1 MDGNDRHMKLYP
13 ETPAR
18 RFGQVLVDLVV
29 LAWVAAWVLAGR
41 EVHRLIDQMAKPG
54 VAVEQAGDRLAGS
67 MGAVQDQVSRIPA
80 VGNDLRAPF
89 GRVGEA
95 GQALARAG
103 ATQQEVVHELAIW
116 LGVLIALIP
125 VVVVLVGWLPGR
137 VRWVREASAA
147 SRLRLGADTADLG
160 LFALRAIATR
170 SLPEL
175 RRASADPLGDLQRG
189 DYRALATLELRALGL
204 RADASEGA
212 RRHRSVR

>member
-1 MDGNDRHMKLYP
+1 MKQYP
-13 ETPAR
+13 ETAGR

-41 EVHRLIDQMAKPG
+41 EVHRLIDQMARPG
-54 VAVEQAGDRLAGS
+54 VAVEQAGHRVADS
-67 MGAVQDQVSRIPA
+67 IGAVQDQVGRIPA
-80 VGNDLRAPF
+80 IGNDLRAPF
-89 GRVGEA
+89 GRLGEA

-103 ATQQEVVHELAIW
+103 ESQQHVVHELAIW

-125 VVVVLVGWLPGR
+125 IVMVLAVWLPGR
-137 VRWVREASAA
+137 VRWVRDASAA
-147 SRLRLGADTADLG
+147 SRLRAGADTVDLG

-170 SLPEL
+170 PLPEL

-204 RADASEGA
+204 RADAASLE
-212 RRHRSVR
+212 RRRRGVRGRS